1 MICNVNLSLNET
13 AHPPDDSQIRMPRI
27 FACHGWSIVSRMA
40 EKGTFYFFASVRG
53 RPQGR
58 SVNSRPMRR
67 VVVII
72 VQHILPRVT
81 EVQNVVANPSDGS
94 SCGSWHSTCYHK
106 SRSGSQQTVTEKKN
120 VPFYSFEK
128 VNSPAAGS
136 PERLIKAGAKVACH
150 GRRWYV
156 HVASAFPLPWYYR
169 AVFE

>member
-1 MICNVNLSLNET
+1 
-13 AHPPDDSQIRMPRI
+13 
-27 FACHGWSIVSRMA
+27 MA
-40 EKGTFYFFASVRG
+40 EKGTFYFFASVGG

-58 SVNSRPMRR
+58 SVNSRPMRS
-67 VVVII
+67 VVVIL
-72 VQHILPRVT
+72 VKHML
-81 EVQNVVANPSDGS
+81 VANPSDGS